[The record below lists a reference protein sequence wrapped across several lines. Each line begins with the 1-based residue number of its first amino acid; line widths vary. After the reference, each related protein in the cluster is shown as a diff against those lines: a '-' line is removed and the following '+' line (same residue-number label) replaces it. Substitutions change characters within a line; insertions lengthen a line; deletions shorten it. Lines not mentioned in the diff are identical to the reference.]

1 MLGTCIIKNYSQLL
15 LFCNS
20 YDWSKYFNTKK
31 HPLKVEFKYISSHEL
46 PICRF
51 IHSLCEN
58 ENIPM

>member
-1 MLGTCIIKNYSQLL
+1 MIGQNILTHKKN
-15 LFCNS
+15 
-20 YDWSKYFNTKK
+20 
-31 HPLKVEFKYISSHEL
+31 PLKVEFKYISSHEL